1 MRRVTRI
8 AACGLLA
15 ITLHLPGPSTSPG
28 SAQERDGV
36 RTFELT
42 TATIEGINAAFDAGA
57 LTAVR
62 LVELYLARIGAY
74 DARGPRLNAII
85 TLSPDALRL
94 AAELDGE
101 RARSGPRSPV
111 HGIPVLV
118 KDNYN
123 TFDMPTAAASVAL
136 EGSIPPGDA
145 FTVRQLRDAGA
156 IILGKVNMSEFAS
169 PAGWG
174 SYSSLIGITLNPYDL
189 RRTPAGSS
197 GGTGAAIAAA
207 FAAVGLG
214 TDTGGSIRGPAAA
227 NGLAGIRATYGLLSR
242 SGIVPQALSLD
253 VPGPMARSVTDVAV
267 ALGIMAGSDPDD
279 PTTLGG
285 DRTSYDDYAQFLDEE
300 ALRGARI
307 GVARDFFGG
316 NPEVDLLME
325 ASIRAMRESG
335 ATIVDPVGFEEEFLD
350 LIERNGSGIRSRI
363 NAEFQPGLENY
374 LATLGEG
381 YPRTLAEVI
390 AIYESPQ
397 VVHSA
402 LPVNP
407 GLIDL
412 HRRNLEI
419 GGFDNPG
426 YVRAIESD
434 LPRVRRT
441 VLEILDRH
449 RLDALVYPTSRCPAG
464 PIHTVDEDLGRVCD
478 PGRAATNLSS
488 YSGFPDV
495 QVPAGFTSGGLPA
508 TISFLGRAY
517 SEPELLGY
525 AFAFEQSTGHW
536 RLSPLVPP
544 LPGEVF
550 EY

>member
-174 SYSSLIGITLNPYDL
+174 SYSSLNGITLNPYDL

-267 ALGIMAGSDPDD
+267 ALGIMAVSDPDD

-374 LATLGEG
+374 LTTLGEG

-397 VVHSA
+397 VVHIGAPRESGPHRPPQA
-402 LPVNP
+402 EPRDRRLRRPRLRP
-407 GLIDL
+407 GDRERSPPGQADRARDPGQAPAGCARIPHLKVSRGPDPYG
-412 HRRNLEI
+412 RRGSRPRLRPRAVGHQPLELL
-419 GGFDNPG
+419 
-426 YVRAIESD
+426 R
-434 LPRVRRT
+434 LPRRPGTGRFHLRR
-441 VLEILDRH
+441 
-449 RLDALVYPTSRCPAG
+449 PSRN
-464 PIHTVDEDLGRVCD
+464 H
-478 PGRAATNLSS
+478 
-488 YSGFPDV
+488 
-495 QVPAGFTSGGLPA
+495 
-508 TISFLGRAY
+508 
-517 SEPELLGY
+517 
-525 AFAFEQSTGHW
+525 
-536 RLSPLVPP
+536 LVPRPGVLGTRAPRLRLRLRAVHRP
-544 LPGEVF
+544 LAPLAARAPAPGEVF

>member
-1 MRRVTRI
+1 MTRVARTS
-8 AACGLLA
+8 ACGLLA
-15 ITLHLPGPSTSPG
+15 VTLHLPGPSVSPG

-36 RTFELT
+36 MTFELT
-42 TATIEGINAAFDAGA
+42 TATIEDINAAFDAGA
-57 LTAVR
+57 LTSVR
-62 LVELYLARIGAY
+62 LTELYLARIDAY
-74 DARGPRLNAII
+74 DARGPRLNAVI

-94 AAELDGE
+94 AAELDEE

-123 TFDMPTAAASVAL
+123 TFDMPTTAASVAL

-174 SYSSLIGITLNPYDL
+174 SYSSLNGITLNPYDL
-189 RRTPAGSS
+189 QRTPAGSS

-207 FAAVGLG
+207 FATVGLG

-253 VPGPMARSVTDVAV
+253 VPGPMARSVTDIAV
-267 ALGIMAGSDPDD
+267 ALGIMAGSDTDD
-279 PTTLGG
+279 PTTLGDG
-285 DRTSYDDYAQFLDEE
+285 RRSYDDYTQFLDEE

-316 NPEVDLLME
+316 NPEVDALME

-335 ATIVDPVGFEEEFLD
+335 ATIVDPVRFEVDFLD
-350 LIERNGSGIRSRI
+350 FVQRNGSGIRSRI
-363 NAEFQPGLENY
+363 NAEFQPGLEDY
-374 LATLGEG
+374 LATLEEG

-407 GLIDL
+407 GLIAL

-419 GGFDNPG
+419 GGLDNPG
-426 YVRAIESD
+426 YVRAIQND

-441 VLEILDRH
+441 VLEIMERH
-449 RLDALVYPTSRCPAG
+449 RLDALIYPTSRCPAG
-464 PIHTVDEDLGRVCD
+464 PIHTVEEDLGRVCE
-478 PGRAATNLSS
+478 PGPSATNLSS
-488 YSGFPDV
+488 YSGFPDL
-495 QVPAGFTSGGLPA
+495 QVPAGFTSGGLPG
-508 TISFLGRAY
+508 TVSFLGRAF
-517 SEPELLGY
+517 SEPELIGY
-525 AFAFEQSTGHW
+525 AFAFEQATGHW
-536 RLSPLVPP
+536 RLPPLVPP
-544 LPGEVF
+544 LPGETF
-550 EY
+550 EH

>member
-1 MRRVTRI
+1 M
-8 AACGLLA
+8 
-15 ITLHLPGPSTSPG
+15 
-28 SAQERDGV
+28 
-36 RTFELT
+36 TFELT
-42 TATIEGINAAFDAGA
+42 TATIEDINAAFDAGA
-57 LTAVR
+57 LTSVR
-62 LVELYLARIGAY
+62 LTELYLARIDAY
-74 DARGPRLNAII
+74 DARGPRLNAVI

-94 AAELDGE
+94 AAELDEE

-123 TFDMPTAAASVAL
+123 TFDMPTTAASVAL

-174 SYSSLIGITLNPYDL
+174 SYSSLNGITLNPYDL
-189 RRTPAGSS
+189 QRTPAGSS

-207 FAAVGLG
+207 FATVGLG

-253 VPGPMARSVTDVAV
+253 VPGPMARSVTDIAV
-267 ALGIMAGSDPDD
+267 ALGIMAGSDTDD
-279 PTTLGG
+279 PTTLGDG
-285 DRTSYDDYAQFLDEE
+285 RRSYDDYTQFLDEE

-316 NPEVDLLME
+316 NPEVDALME

-335 ATIVDPVGFEEEFLD
+335 ATIVDPVRFEVDFLD
-350 LIERNGSGIRSRI
+350 FVQRNGSGIRSRI
-363 NAEFQPGLENY
+363 NAEFQPGLEDY
-374 LATLGEG
+374 LATLEEG

-407 GLIDL
+407 GLIAL

-419 GGFDNPG
+419 GGLDNPG
-426 YVRAIESD
+426 YVRAIQND

-441 VLEILDRH
+441 VLEIMERH
-449 RLDALVYPTSRCPAG
+449 RLDALIYPTSRCPAG
-464 PIHTVDEDLGRVCD
+464 PIHTVEEDLGRVCE
-478 PGRAATNLSS
+478 PGPSATNLSS
-488 YSGFPDV
+488 YSGFPDL
-495 QVPAGFTSGGLPA
+495 QVPAGFTSGGLPG
-508 TISFLGRAY
+508 TVSFLGRAF
-517 SEPELLGY
+517 SEPELIGY
-525 AFAFEQSTGHW
+525 AFAFEQATGHW
-536 RLSPLVPP
+536 RLPPLVPP
-544 LPGEVF
+544 LPGETF
-550 EY
+550 EH

>member
-1 MRRVTRI
+1 M
-8 AACGLLA
+8 
-15 ITLHLPGPSTSPG
+15 
-28 SAQERDGV
+28 
-36 RTFELT
+36 TFELT
-42 TATIEGINAAFDAGA
+42 TATIEDINAAFDAGA
-57 LTAVR
+57 LTSVR

-74 DARGPRLNAII
+74 DARGPRLNAVI
-85 TLSPDALRL
+85 TLSPDALRI

-101 RARSGPRSPV
+101 RERSGPRTPI

-123 TFDMPTAAASVAL
+123 TYDMPTAAASVAL
-136 EGSIPPGDA
+136 EGSMPSADA

-174 SYSSLIGITLNPYDL
+174 SYSSLNGITLNPYDL
-189 RRTPAGSS
+189 RRTPGGSS
-197 GGTGAAIAAA
+197 GGTGAALAAA

-267 ALGIMAGSDPDD
+267 ALGIMAGSDPGD

-285 DRTSYDDYAQFLDEE
+285 ERTSHDDYTRFLDGE

-316 NPEVDLLME
+316 NPEVDALME

-335 ATIVDPVGFEEEFLD
+335 AAIVDPVRFEEDFLD
-350 LIERNGSGIRSRI
+350 FIERNGSGIRSRI
-363 NAEFQPGLENY
+363 NAEFQPGLEDY

-397 VVHSA
+397 VAHSA

-407 GLIDL
+407 GLIAL

-441 VLEILDRH
+441 VLEVMDAH
-449 RLDALVYPTSRCPAG
+449 GVDALIYPTSRCPAG
-464 PIHTVDEDLGRVCD
+464 AVHTVDEDLGRVCE
-478 PGRAATNLSS
+478 PGWSATNLSS

-508 TISFLGRAY
+508 TVSFLGRAF
-517 SEPELLGY
+517 SEPALLGY
-525 AFAFEQSTGHW
+525 AFAFEQATGHW

-544 LPGEVF
+544 LPGEAF

>member
-1 MRRVTRI
+1 MTGVARTS
-8 AACGLLA
+8 ACGLLA
-15 ITLHLPGPSTSPG
+15 VTLHLPGPSTSPG

-36 RTFELT
+36 TTFELT
-42 TATIEGINAAFDAGA
+42 TATIEDINAAFDAGA
-57 LTAVR
+57 LTSAR
-62 LVELYLARIGAY
+62 LTELYLARIDAY
-74 DARGPRLNAII
+74 DARGPRLNAVI
-85 TLSPDALRL
+85 TVSPDALRL
-94 AAELDGE
+94 AAELDEE

-123 TFDMPTAAASVAL
+123 TFDMPTTAGSVAL

-174 SYSSLIGITLNPYDL
+174 SYSSLNGITLNPYDL
-189 RRTPAGSS
+189 QRTPAGSS

-214 TDTGGSIRGPAAA
+214 TDTGGSIRGPATA
-227 NGLAGIRATYGLLSR
+227 NGLTGIRATYGLLSR

-253 VPGPMARSVTDVAV
+253 VPGPMARSVTDMAV
-267 ALGIMAGSDPDD
+267 ALGIMAGSDTDD
-279 PTTLGG
+279 PTTLGDG
-285 DRTSYDDYAQFLDEE
+285 RRSYDDYTQFLDGE

-316 NPEVDLLME
+316 DPEVDALME

-335 ATIVDPVGFEEEFLD
+335 ATIVDPVRFEADFLD
-350 LIERNGSGIRSRI
+350 FIERNGSGIRSRV
-363 NAEFQPGLENY
+363 NAEFQPGLEDY
-374 LATLGEG
+374 LATLEEG

-407 GLIDL
+407 GLIAL
-412 HRRNLEI
+412 HKRNLAI
-419 GGFDNPG
+419 GGRDNPD
-426 YVRAIESD
+426 YIRAIQND

-441 VLEILDRH
+441 VLEIMERH
-449 RLDALVYPTSRCPAG
+449 RLDALIYPTSRCPAG
-464 PIHTVDEDLGRVCD
+464 PIHTVDEDLGRVCE
-478 PGRAATNLSS
+478 PGPSATSLSS
-488 YSGFPDV
+488 YSGFPDL
-495 QVPAGFTSGGLPA
+495 QVPAGFTSSGLPA
-508 TISFLGRAY
+508 TVSFLGRAF
-517 SEPELLGY
+517 SEPALLGY
-525 AFAFEQSTGHW
+525 AFAFEQATGHW
-536 RLSPLVPP
+536 RLPPLVPP
-544 LPGEVF
+544 LPGEAF
-550 EY
+550 DY